1 MPDNPILEGP
11 WMKPDE
17 VARYLQDNPRFF
29 EEYADLLSQAFI
41 PHPHGG
47 RAISI
52 TERQVLTLRER
63 TKQLETKLAELIH
76 FGEENDAIGE
86 KVHRLAL
93 SLLGA
98 PTLTATL
105 RTLYDHLMEDF
116 SVPHVALRLW
126 NAHPDED
133 EGSEFDAVSDTARG
147 VAGGLTQ
154 PYCGSSRGFD
164 VVQWFGDAADHLR
177 SLALLALRDGQ
188 ETFGL
193 LVLAS
198 EDAERFY
205 PDMGTVFLN
214 RIGDLASAALRRD
227 LTLD

>member
-1 MPDNPILEGP
+1 
-11 WMKPDE
+11 MKPDE

-29 EEYADLLSQAFI
+29 EDYADLLSQAFI

-93 SLLGA
+93 TLLDA
-98 PTLTATL
+98 PNLSATL
-105 RTLYDHLMEDF
+105 RTLYDHLVEDF
-116 SVPHVALRLW
+116 AVPHVAIRLW
-126 NAHPDED
+126 NAHADED
-133 EGSEFDAVSDTARG
+133 EGAEFDAVSDTARG

-154 PYCGSSRGFD
+154 PYCGSSKGFD

-177 SLALLALRDGQ
+177 SLALLALRDGK

-198 EDAERFY
+198 EEAERFY

-214 RIGDLASAALRRD
+214 RIAELASVALRRD